1 MQAAKTAPDSAL
13 ADMKARLEAM
23 RSLDVTDDEWEGND
37 IAFHAALAAATG
49 NPIAVRIMAI
59 LREGFSAFYRF
70 KRFIPNREDQKLIW
84 QHHADIYDGVRRRD
98 GAAARAA
105 IVAHMDFVEEKLA
118 EGMSE
123 VSDISE
129 PIGRISRARVIF
141 EP

>member
-1 MQAAKTAPDSAL
+1 MTA
-13 ADMKARLEAM
+13 
-23 RSLDVTDDEWEGND
+23 WEKND
-37 IAFHAALAAATG
+37 IAFHAELAAATG

-84 QHHADIYDGVRRRD
+84 QHHADIYEGVRRRD

-105 IVAHMDFVEEKLA
+105 IIAHMDFIEEKLA

-123 VSDISE
+123 VGGGIRAV
-129 PIGRISRARVIF
+129 GRVGRGGARSAIDA
-141 EP
+141 P